1 MTNRIK
7 LFTESVSQM
16 GIGMPEAATLTKLFK
31 VCLESAL
38 RLDDEEDTFFADDDT
53 EYNRNDYGEEEEEI
67 EPPTDYFGTDD
78 VSDVNDIIDDAQRKD
93 ILRNEDTSLDMP
105 NTQPDDD
112 IRPKSNVGSTL
123 VNAYTKYAPKL
134 FDMHICT
141 FYDISNFSNFIDWII
156 NKFQRFNP
164 DTIFQNYTSADNNK
178 AYATKM
184 DKILDV
190 ISSGPKVVNLL
201 KDIKAQFGEKLSKAS
216 IADEDTLSPL
226 VTGIND
232 FISSIFADGKG
243 GSEATDDNL
252 FNAYSR
258 GYASQSSMEE
268 DDERTAAEADRFAKN
283 YRRNTAKKKPDTEH
297 FNLDADID
305 DVNDEVEEFI
315 NVIPTFGLTDAQEA
329 NLKKPST
336 RKNKAIIQ
344 QIAAKLD
351 SLNTGTTGG
360 TVNGDKLRQKA
371 AKTFDEDI

>member
-16 GIGMPEAATLTKLFK
+16 GIGMPEAVALTKLFK

-38 RLDDEEDTFFADDDT
+38 RLDDEEDTFIADDDA
-53 EYNRNDYGEEEEEI
+53 EYNRNDYGEEEEEM
-67 EPPTDYFGTDD
+67 EPPTDFFGTDN

-93 ILRNEDTSLDMP
+93 ILRNEDTSLDMLD
-105 NTQPDDD
+105 TQPDDD
-112 IRPKSNVGSTL
+112 IRVESNVGSTL

-141 FYDISNFSNFIDWII
+141 FDDISNFSNFIDWII

-164 DTIFQNYTSADNNK
+164 DTMFQDYTSNDNNK

-184 DKILDV
+184 DTILNV
-190 ISSGPKVVNLL
+190 ISSGPRVVNLL
-201 KDIKAQFGEKLSKAS
+201 KDIKAQFGEKLTEAS
-216 IADEDTLSPL
+216 IADEDTLSPF
-226 VTGIND
+226 VTNINE
-232 FISSIFADGKG
+232 FISSTFSHGEG

-252 FNAYSR
+252 SNALSR
-258 GYASQSSMEE
+258 GYASQASMEE
-268 DDERTAAEADRFAKN
+268 DDERMAAEADRFANN

-297 FNLDADID
+297 FNADADID

-315 NVIPTFGLTDAQEA
+315 NVVPTLGLTNAQEA

-351 SLNTGTTGG
+351 SLNTETTGG
-360 TVNGDKLRQKA
+360 TVNGDKLRKKA